1 MSSLQDIIPP
11 HGFIHKPST
20 LWPVH
25 PKPEGGYPRVIPTK
39 TKPPPQPGHA
49 DKLKPN
55 TEEVVNQIRERLRQ
69 TMERGEEVH
78 SSDLQDD
85 PTEILSQKEMQSQGG
100 VDVSHGATP
109 PTDGSPTA
117 GADDENTESA
127 NENLDIALDF
137 WEPKPPKVLME
148 DPNAVPWEL
157 RAQIQLYA
165 TTEYVYSTNKHVES
179 RVDTDPRP

>member
-109 PTDGSPTA
+109 PTDGSSTA